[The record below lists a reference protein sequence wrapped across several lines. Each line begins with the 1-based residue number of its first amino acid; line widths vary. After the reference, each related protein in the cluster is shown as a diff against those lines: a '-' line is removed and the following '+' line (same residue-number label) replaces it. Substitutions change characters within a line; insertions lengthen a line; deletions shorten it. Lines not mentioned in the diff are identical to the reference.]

1 MNKTKSILAAVA
13 IAAAAAS
20 AQAAVFNTISGNFSG
35 TTLPAGNIG
44 SMFQVTGNSVT
55 VNSLAFVDADGGG
68 LTGSVTVGIY
78 KYLPFGTAPT
88 VGTSFDTTA
97 QVSASISGVGSALG
111 GNYVWQNVSPTV
123 LTPGYYGLLISN
135 AALGAGDN
143 FGDNT
148 FSDSLPSFPNSG
160 GVVAFGGDI
169 AGSVLGGAPSYAT
182 AYRFKLVN
190 FDFTP
195 VPEPE
200 TYAMIAGVGL
210 VAFGLWR
217 RRQ

>member
-13 IAAAAAS
+13 LAAAAAS
-20 AQAAVFNTISGNFSG
+20 AQAAVFNTIGGTFSG

-44 SMFQVTGNSVT
+44 SMFQVTSSIT

-68 LTGSVTVGIY
+68 LNGSVTLGIY
-78 KYLPFGTAPT
+78 KYLPFGTAPIA
-88 VGTSFDTTA
+88 VGSVFDTTPD
-97 QVSASISGVGSALG
+97 VSATITGNGDLG
-111 GNYVWQNVSPTV
+111 LAGNYAWQSVTPTV
-123 LTPGYYGLLISN
+123 LTPGYYGLLIASGGTGN
-135 AALGAGDN
+135 N
-143 FGDNT
+143 FGDT
-148 FSDSLPSFPNSG
+148 TLGDSAPVFTSG
-160 GVVAFGGDI
+160 LGVNAFGGD
-169 AGSVLGGAPSYAT
+169 VLGGVLGGVPLFATSYNL
-182 AYRFKLVN
+182 KLVN